1 MLPQDIA
8 HVGWRPAEEGLLAH
22 AADVSAA
29 HVQVLEGHSLEG
41 ELTRGPLK
49 PLGHMSLAPQSGVC
63 GHTKTHIHE
72 TSQLKAAA
80 DSAARVFVAAREQRE
95 K

>member
-22 AADVSAA
+22 AANVSAA

-72 TSQLKAAA
+72 TSQLKAA
-80 DSAARVFVAAREQRE
+80 DSSTSFRRRPSE
-95 K
+95 